1 MTDDEVARMLAE
13 SLAMHLATCPATLCD
28 DAARGGMH
36 PRLVAGV
43 RAARDAF
50 VEHVTENDA
59 AQLLAD
65 IKAEVRDGLADL
77 DRRHGRRHDA

>member
-1 MTDDEVARMLAE
+1 MTDAEMARMLAE
-13 SLAMHLATCPATLCD
+13 SLAAQLASCRPQMVD

-50 VEHVTENDA
+50 AEHVSENDVDE
-59 AQLLAD
+59 LLEQV
-65 IKAEVRDGLADL
+65 KAEVREGLEEL
-77 DRRHGRRHDA
+77 ERRHGKDRE